1 MDLFANYYQYLVRR
15 LSQPGLPGRNY
26 LVQEQAQPQVPM
38 PPPIPIP
45 PPNDE
50 LRQRTLEVLAL
61 KRNYEVQVNRANSLE
76 LDLGEQRA
84 ARQGLEVELRQAR
97 QSIEDMTR
105 QQRRDRENL
114 NRAADDRAAAEAD
127 LRRANEQTVRNR
139 DEQFSRY
146 QQEITALKAE
156 TMQKMNERRLDADMH
171 ARELAIANRRIS
183 ELEASLQSA
192 QARTSAQEQNLLR
205 GERELQVAG
214 MHSLKAD
221 MKRVETVS
229 EERAQRIEELS
240 KTLAADNRNFN
251 TQREILELEKSELLR
266 QLTEQTRRTE
276 DYRSL
281 NDFNLSKVGVL
292 ELENIKLK
300 DKGRELSETINRLMV
315 LDAASKNP
323 SFAQRRNPFPTGMQ

>member
-105 QQRRDRENL
+105 PTNRPSGIGTSSSAATSRKSRR
-114 NRAADDRAAAEAD
+114 
-127 LRRANEQTVRNR
+127 
-139 DEQFSRY
+139 
-146 QQEITALKAE
+146 
-156 TMQKMNERRLDADMH
+156 
-171 ARELAIANRRIS
+171 
-183 ELEASLQSA
+183 
-192 QARTSAQEQNLLR
+192 
-205 GERELQVAG
+205 
-214 MHSLKAD
+214 
-221 MKRVETVS
+221 
-229 EERAQRIEELS
+229 
-240 KTLAADNRNFN
+240 
-251 TQREILELEKSELLR
+251 
-266 QLTEQTRRTE
+266 
-276 DYRSL
+276 
-281 NDFNLSKVGVL
+281 
-292 ELENIKLK
+292 
-300 DKGRELSETINRLMV
+300 
-315 LDAASKNP
+315 
-323 SFAQRRNPFPTGMQ
+323 

>member
-1 MDLFANYYQYLVRR
+1 MDLFANTYQYLVRR
-15 LSQPGLPGRNY
+15 LSQPGLQRNY

-50 LRQRTLEVLAL
+50 LRQRTLELLAL
-61 KRNYEVQVNRANSLE
+61 RRNYEVLVNRVNSLE
-76 LDLGEQRA
+76 LDLGEHRA

-114 NRAADDRAAAEAD
+114 NRAADDRATTEAD

-139 DEQFSRY
+139 DEQFNRY
-146 QQEITALKAE
+146 QQEITALRAE
-156 TMQKMNERRLDADMH
+156 TTQRMNERRLEAESH
-171 ARELAIANRRIS
+171 ARELASANRRIN
-183 ELEASLQSA
+183 ELEASLASV
-192 QARTSAQEQNLLR
+192 QARTSAQERDLLR
-205 GERELQVAG
+205 DERVLQVEG
-214 MHSLKAD
+214 LHSLEAKL
-221 MKRVETVS
+221 KRVETVS
-229 EERAQRIEELS
+229 DERAQKIEELS

-251 TQREILELEKSELLR
+251 TQREIQELEKNELLR

-292 ELENIKLK
+292 ELENNKLK
-300 DKGRELSETINRLMV
+300 EKGRELSETINRLMV
-315 LDAASKNP
+315 LDAASKNA